1 MYKSQGTRGL
11 TGIIP
16 TIEIHQNI
24 ALGGSDVVNAGP
36 FTIGNFTDSSS
47 LTNVV
52 AGSTFEF
59 NQRSQLTAAY
69 VGPIGGGSARGF
81 DGGVQVMF
89 NHFFGP

>member
-1 MYKSQGTRGL
+1 MYKSQGSRGL

-36 FTIGNFTDSSS
+36 FTIGNFTGSSS

-59 NQRSQLTAAY
+59 NQ
-69 VGPIGGGSARGF
+69 
-81 DGGVQVMF
+81 
-89 NHFFGP
+89 